1 MTLSVPDAPRSD
13 PADRPAA
20 SPALAD
26 ADSGR
31 RGFTDN
37 PRLILLGILLLI
49 AALVAMV
56 AVADRS
62 AQLYPD
68 FLSEVVLSALL
79 LVDLSMLLVLVYV
92 LARYIVK
99 LIVERRKALPFARFR
114 AKLVAALLAMT
125 IIPAVL
131 VLMIGSELIRNSADR
146 WFSAPIDQVL
156 ASANRIAG
164 DYYQDRERTV
174 VEHAARLARAAPA
187 AAIAAGNAEAVRRA
201 VTPEIQP
208 QRLGMV
214 EVYRVIDLPA
224 ADGTSPA
231 RREVALLIAVES
243 PSLPRGHVRASADR
257 LAARAL
263 ATGKSQTQHDE
274 LPEGGE
280 LVRAAALTHR
290 ADGRAA
296 GVIVASDHLSGE
308 LAMHSRR
315 ITKAYED
322 YNQLRV
328 LKGPLQGVYLS
339 FFLMMTLMVLFSATW
354 MGVYVAKRITRP
366 VQMLSEGA
374 RAIGAGHLDHRIEQE
389 TADEFGS
396 LVEAFNTMASEL
408 AASQRKLERSRIDLE
423 RKNREVDDRRRYIET
438 ILERIATG
446 VISIDGDGRV
456 ATVNAAA
463 TRLLGIDAAAVGA
476 PAAEVFGRE
485 DLEPLGA
492 LWRRAATQQA
502 TPAAQEV
509 ALAREGRELFLAAA
523 ATPLPVGPTFR
534 SGAAGDGDGGG
545 TVLVFEDVTPLIR
558 AQRVAAWRDVAR
570 RLAHEIKNPLTP
582 IQLCA
587 ERMRRHFG
595 SAPPNARALS
605 DECTAT
611 IISEV
616 ESLKALVDE
625 FAQFARMPAPRVV
638 PTSLHALLEE
648 ALALYNGLFRAIR
661 LERAFAADLPPVRL
675 DPEQIKRVVIN
686 LIDNAVEAIGAQEGG
701 PDAAAGIIT
710 VGTAHDPANGIVRLT
725 ITDNGPGIPPAEREK
740 LFMPYYSTK
749 RRGSGLGLAIV
760 RRIIIEHGGSIEV
773 GDHTPRGTVFT
784 VDLPC

>member
-1 MTLSVPDAPRSD
+1 VLSLRDTPPPARPPAPAPRQA
-13 PADRPAA
+13 PVRPHE
-20 SPALAD
+20 P
-26 ADSGR
+26 R
-31 RGFTDN
+31 RRFTDN

-49 AALVAMV
+49 AALVALV
-56 AVADRS
+56 TLADRS
-62 AQLYPD
+62 VELYPD
-68 FLSEVVLSALL
+68 FLTEVVLSALL
-79 LVDLSMLLVLVYV
+79 FVDLSMVLVLVFL

-99 LIVERRKALPFARFR
+99 LVVERRKALPFARFR

-156 ASANRIAG
+156 TSANRIAG
-164 DYYQDRERTV
+164 DYYQERERAV
-174 VEHAARLARAAPA
+174 VQDVSVIAESLPASAVAAGDVDALRAALSQA
-187 AAIAAGNAEAVRRA
+187 LQEQQLAM
-201 VTPEIQP
+201 
-208 QRLGMV
+208 L
-214 EVYRVIDLPA
+214 EVYRVAEAVPPGGGAVQRD
-224 ADGTSPA
+224 T
-231 RREVALLIAVES
+231 EALLAVES
-243 PSLPRGHVRASADR
+243 SSLPRGHVRATADR
-257 LAARAL
+257 LASRTL
-263 ATGKSQTQHDE
+263 AANSGQTQHE
-274 LPEGGE
+274 QLQAGGE
-280 LVRAAALTHR
+280 LVRASSLIRDR
-290 ADGRAA
+290 AGRAV
-296 GVIVASDHLSGE
+296 GVIIASDHLAGE

-315 ITKAYED
+315 ITRAYED

-339 FFLMMTLMVLFSATW
+339 FFLMLTLMVLFSATW

-374 RAIGAGHLDHRIEQE
+374 KAIGAGHLDHRIEQE

-396 LVEAFNTMASEL
+396 LVDAFNTMAAEL

-423 RKNREVDDRRRYIET
+423 RKNIEIEDRSRYIET

-446 VISIDGDGRV
+446 VVSIDTDGRV
-456 ATVNAAA
+456 STVNSAAM
-463 TRLLGIDAAAVGA
+463 RLVGIDQGVIGT
-476 PAAEVFGRE
+476 PASEVFERE
-485 DLEPLGA
+485 DLQPLGA
-492 LWRRAATQQA
+492 LLRRANAQQS
-502 TPAAQEV
+502 TSSAQEV

-523 ATPLPVGPTFR
+523 ATPLLGEA
-534 SGAAGDGDGGG
+534 GATGG

-558 AQRVAAWRDVAR
+558 AQRVAAWREVAR

-587 ERMRRHFG
+587 ERMRRHFA

-605 DECTAT
+605 EECTAT

-638 PTSLHALLEE
+638 PTNLHALLDETV
-648 ALALYNGLFRAIR
+648 ALYDGLFRAIR
-661 LERAFAADLPPVRL
+661 IERSYAPQLPAVRL
-675 DPEQIKRVVIN
+675 DPEQIKRVMIN
-686 LIDNAVEAIGAQEGG
+686 LIDNAVEAIGAMVAPGG
-701 PDAAAGIIT
+701 EPASGLIAVST
-710 VGTAHDPANGIVRLT
+710 VHDSANGVARIVVV
-725 ITDNGPGIPPAEREK
+725 DDGPGIPAADREK

-760 RRIIIEHGGSIEV
+760 RRIVIEHGGSIEV
-773 GDHTPRGTVFT
+773 GDNTPRGTRFT
-784 VDLPC
+784 IELPC